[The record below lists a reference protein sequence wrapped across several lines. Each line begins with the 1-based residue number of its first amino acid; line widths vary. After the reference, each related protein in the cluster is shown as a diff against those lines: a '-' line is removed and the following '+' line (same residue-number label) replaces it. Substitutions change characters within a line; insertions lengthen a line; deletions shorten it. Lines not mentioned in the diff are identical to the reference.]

1 MKSGF
6 KSKKPDSRTVLFT
19 TVKLLSLLSS
29 PKPPRFE
36 FLMFSGCRD
45 QWLLGGSSFVC
56 LWKVEVSVLPPG
68 IIRTEKHHKEM
79 TPCSTDL
86 APSQGIPLLDK
97 YLFIE
102 YKVK

>member
-1 MKSGF
+1 M
-6 KSKKPDSRTVLFT
+6 LFT
-19 TVKLLSLLSS
+19 IVMLLSLLSS
-29 PKPPRFE
+29 LKPHRFE
-36 FLMFSGCRD
+36 FLMFPGCRD
-45 QWLLGGSSFVC
+45 QWLLEGSSSVC

-68 IIRTEKHHKEM
+68 ISGTETHHKEM

-102 YKVK
+102 DKVK